1 MDFAFTEQ
9 QEMLRKIARDFLTAE
24 CPKDFVRKMVK
35 DEVGCTPEIWNKMA
49 ELGWPGLIIPE
60 EYGGI
65 EGSFMDIVA
74 LVEET
79 GRASLPGPLVSSL
92 IGTLAILQLG
102 SEEQK
107 KDLLPKIASGEIIV
121 TLAINEPYKGHDL
134 DNIECQAVSDGNEYV
149 IDGVKVS
156 VENAHIADLL
166 LCAARC
172 RHGSAKEGIDLF
184 IIDAK
189 NSSLSMTAINTIA
202 GDKQYQVELKG
213 VRIPENQR
221 LGEAHRG
228 KDQIRRAIQAATV
241 LKCAEMVGGAQQMM
255 DMTVTYVKERV
266 QFDHPIGSLQAIQH
280 HCANMMVDLEGMRY
294 ITNLAAWKMSEG
306 LTADKEIAMAKAWC
320 SDAYQRVADLAHQSH
335 GAIGFCEDHDLPLYS
350 KKAQSYDFMYGDA
363 QLQRRFV
370 AKEIGL

>member
-9 QEMLRKIARDFLTAE
+9 QEMLRKIARDFLATE
-24 CPKDFVRKMVK
+24 CPKDFVRKMVQ
-35 DEVGCTPEIWNKMA
+35 DEVGCTPELWNKMA
-49 ELGWPGLIIPE
+49 ELGWPGLTIPE
-60 EYGGI
+60 AYGGI

-79 GRASLPGPLVSSL
+79 GRASLPGPLLSSL
-92 IGTLAILQLG
+92 VGTLAILQLG

-121 TLAINEPYKGHDL
+121 TLAVNEPYRGHDL
-134 DNIECQAVSDGNEYV
+134 DTIQCQAVSDGNEYV

-156 VENAHIADLL
+156 VQNAHIADLL

-172 RHGSAKEGIDLF
+172 RHGEAKEGIDLF
-184 IIDAK
+184 IVDSKDPNLNMVPIA
-189 NSSLSMTAINTIA
+189 SIA

-213 VRIPENQR
+213 VRIPEDRR

-228 KDQIRRAIQAATV
+228 KDQIRRVLQSATV

-255 DMTVTYVKERV
+255 DMTVNYVKERV
-266 QFDHPIGSLQAIQH
+266 QFDHPIGSLQSLQH
-280 HCANMMVDLEGMRY
+280 HCANMTVDLEGMKY
-294 ITNLAAWKMSEG
+294 ITYLAAWRMSEG
-306 LTADKEIAMAKAWC
+306 LTSDKEIAMAKAWC
-320 SDAYQRVADLAHQSH
+320 GEAFQRIADLAHQSH

-350 KKAQSYDFMYGDA
+350 KKAQSHDFTYGDA
-363 QLQRRFV
+363 LYQRRFV

>member
-9 QEMLRKIARDFLTAE
+9 QEMLRKIARDFLATE

-35 DEVGCTPEIWNKMA
+35 DEVGCTPELWNKMA
-49 ELGWPGLIIPE
+49 ELGWPGLVIPE
-60 EYGGI
+60 QYGGI

-79 GRASLPGPLVSSL
+79 GRASLPGPLVASL
-92 IGTLAILQLG
+92 IGTLAIVHLG

-107 KDLLPKIASGEIIV
+107 KEILPKIASGEIIV
-121 TLAINEPYKGHDL
+121 TLAINEPFRGQEL
-134 DNIECQAVSDGNEYV
+134 DTIQCQAVSDGKEHV

-156 VENAHIADLL
+156 VQNAHIADIL

-184 IIDAK
+184 IVDAK
-189 NSSLSMTAINTIA
+189 DPNLSMTPIETIA
-202 GDKQYQVELKG
+202 GDKQYHVELKA
-213 VRIPENQR
+213 VRIPENRR

-228 KDQIRRAIQAATV
+228 KDQIRRVIQAATV
-241 LKCAEMVGGAQQMM
+241 LNCAEMVGGAQQMM
-255 DMTVTYVKERV
+255 DMTVSYVKERI
-266 QFDHPIGSLQAIQH
+266 QFDHPIGTLQAIQH

-294 ITNLAAWKMSEG
+294 ITYLAAWKTSEA
-306 LTADKEIAMAKAWC
+306 LPADKEIAMAKAWC
-320 SDAYQRVADLAHQSH
+320 GEAYQRIADLAHQSH

-350 KKAQSYDFMYGDA
+350 KKAQSYDFTYGDA
-363 QLQRRFV
+363 RFQRRLV

>member
-1 MDFAFTEQ
+1 
-9 QEMLRKIARDFLTAE
+9 
-24 CPKDFVRKMVK
+24 
-35 DEVGCTPEIWNKMA
+35 MA